1 MAPHDMRTLTPEARL
16 ERRRHVVTLRKRGWT
31 HQAIAEQTALS
42 RQGVIDILRRYDRE
56 GARGLADKPRGRPP
70 GEQRALSPA
79 QEAAIRTLICDKTPN
94 QLKLGF
100 ALWNRLAVREL
111 IRMRCGVTLTPQGVG
126 NYLARWGLTPQKPI
140 KKAYEQRPEAVQA

>member
-56 GARGLADKPRGRPP
+56 GARR
-70 GEQRALSPA
+70 
-79 QEAAIRTLICDKTPN
+79 
-94 QLKLGF
+94 
-100 ALWNRLAVREL
+100 
-111 IRMRCGVTLTPQGVG
+111 VG
-126 NYLARWGLTPQKPI
+126 G
-140 KKAYEQRPEAVQA
+140 